1 MLKCIS
7 NYLFVTTILYFSAR
21 KEKYDYAFIMH
32 RTKKML
38 AIRLKELRVK
48 RKLSQEQLA
57 ELVNVSPKTI
67 SQYETG
73 RIYPTNCLDALAFAL
88 DVEPYMLFK
97 GDSLLLDDK
106 ELMKDI
112 IHMLTNLPHEKL
124 VDAHKI
130 ITSLYS

>member
-1 MLKCIS
+1 
-7 NYLFVTTILYFSAR
+7 
-21 KEKYDYAFIMH
+21 MH

-38 AIRLKELRVK
+38 ANRLKELRIK

-73 RIYPTNCLDALAFAL
+73 RIYPTNYLDALAFAL

-97 GDSLLLDDK
+97 GDSLLLDKK
-106 ELMKDI
+106 ELIEDI
-112 IHMLTNLPHEKL
+112 IHILNNLPHEKL
-124 VDAHKI
+124 IDVHKI